1 MALISAKTI
10 ITSLSLFHITLGFFF
25 LTNPMTIADQAL
37 VWALGESMGMPYDRS
52 FETHSPAL
60 AFLAV
65 ILATMGLTDL
75 VSLSLPEEVGLF
87 EHWGTQAPI
96 RLLISFFLVTY
107 SFLFS
112 PSSPIYRDESSSVR
126 GRMAHPTAGMHNPGY
141 AASTWGGDGLKNR
154 VFFAFAFVEVISWFW
169 IWVTLREEKQT
180 LAVKKAGASKRRSSR

>member
-65 ILATMGLTDL
+65 VLATMGLTDL
-75 VSLSLPEEVGLF
+75 VSLSSLPEEVGLF
-87 EHWGTQAPI
+87 EHWGTQGMSLP
-96 RLLISFFLVTY
+96 L
-107 SFLFS
+107 
-112 PSSPIYRDESSSVR
+112 SVR
-126 GRMAHPTAGMHNPGY
+126 KHQKAQ
-141 AASTWGGDGLKNR
+141 
-154 VFFAFAFVEVISWFW
+154 
-169 IWVTLREEKQT
+169 EKLT
-180 LAVKKAGASKRRSSR
+180 

>member
-87 EHWGTQAPI
+87 EHWGTQG
-96 RLLISFFLVTY
+96 T
-107 SFLFS
+107 FS
-112 PSSPIYRDESSSVR
+112 LCSYE
-126 GRMAHPTAGMHNPGY
+126 
-141 AASTWGGDGLKNR
+141 
-154 VFFAFAFVEVISWFW
+154 
-169 IWVTLREEKQT
+169 REREKRED
-180 LAVKKAGASKRRSSR
+180 KKASS